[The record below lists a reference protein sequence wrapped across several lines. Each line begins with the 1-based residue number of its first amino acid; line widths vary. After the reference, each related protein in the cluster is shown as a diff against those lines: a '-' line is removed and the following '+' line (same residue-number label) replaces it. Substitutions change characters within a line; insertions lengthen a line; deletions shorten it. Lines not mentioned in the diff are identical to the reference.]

1 MLEMITN
8 FHFAMPH
15 WLWALFIPLLVAA
28 WLAMTVRRSENT
40 KIKDYADSHLLSHL
54 TGSLEMITRG
64 KWRLFAFWALLW
76 ALIVL
81 AMAGPRWDYKDIQ
94 LFSPNNSLV
103 IMLDISRSMQVED
116 VQPSRFSRARQE
128 LDDLLDLGHGVRM
141 GLIAFATVAHV
152 ISPVTEDLRSVRR
165 VLPALSTDLVR
176 LQGSRLSLALDRAA
190 ELLKGQPEDG
200 NHAVL
205 LISDGDFVEP
215 EAEHKIRTLAAKG
228 VKLHVLGI
236 GSEEGDWV
244 PAPERASA
252 SRMPWRPVVSRLNE
266 PLLRTLAE
274 AGNGTYQ
281 AAGFLVSDTQNILE
295 AVSQQSSMQ
304 VEEENLT
311 RIWQEYYFWL
321 VGLVLILILPQ
332 LKGLKIL
339 RFSRKG
345 AATQ

>member
-1 MLEMITN
+1 MPEMITN

-15 WLWALFIPLLVAA
+15 WLWTLTIPLLVAA

-40 KIKDYADSHLLSHL
+40 KLKDYADSHLLPHV
-54 TGSLEMITRG
+54 TGSLEMLTRG
-64 KWRLFAFWALLW
+64 KWRLFAFWTLLW
-76 ALIVL
+76 TLIVL

-94 LFSPNNSLV
+94 LFSPRNSLV

-141 GLIAFATVAHV
+141 GLIAFASVAHV

-176 LQGSRLSLALDRAA
+176 LQGSRLSLALDRAG
-190 ELLKGQPEDG
+190 ELLKSQPEDS

-205 LISDGDFVEP
+205 LISDGDFAEP
-215 EAEHKIRTLAAKG
+215 GIEQKIRTLATKG
-228 VKLHVLGI
+228 VKFHVLGI
-236 GSEEGDWV
+236 GSTEGDWV

-252 SRMPWRPVVSRLNE
+252 GRVPWRPVLSRLNE
-266 PLLRTLAE
+266 SQLRSLAE

-281 AAGFLVSDTQNILE
+281 TAGFLVSDTQNILE
-295 AVSQQSSMQ
+295 AVLQQSSLEL
-304 VEEENLT
+304 EEESLT

-321 VGLVLILILPQ
+321 VGLVLILLLPQ
-332 LKGLKIL
+332 LKGLKIF

-345 AATQ
+345 AASQ